1 MDIEMF
7 VLIDKNP
14 LNFEINRL
22 QPLPI
27 AFNIVNTSSVKL
39 LCSTSCTPFCI
50 SVSCDTRHYFMAL
63 DCQKMPFDPLSEN
76 QFPLTPV

>member
-14 LNFEINRL
+14 LNFEINGL

-39 LCSTSCTPFCI
+39 LCSI
-50 SVSCDTRHYFMAL
+50 
-63 DCQKMPFDPLSEN
+63 
-76 QFPLTPV
+76 